1 MCRSWADILKHDV
14 TCSLFSRFGTPFAIN
29 NSAGHGTLPAL
40 NYRSGRPE
48 NFIAVSGNS
57 IQKILFER
65 GGRMHGCMP
74 GCLVQ
79 CSIIYPAKDGSRLCG
94 AYEYETIAML
104 GTNLGITD
112 NDAIARIKFIC
123 DDLGIDAVE
132 AGSSLGLAA
141 EAGKMA
147 WGDPEGAI
155 RLLGEIETGTPLGV
169 ALANGVVATA
179 DYLNVDR
186 VPAYKG
192 QAIPAHDP
200 RSVKGTG
207 MTYFTSPMG
216 ADHTA
221 GLTYRISKDKHRQAE
236 NSLRFQIRAA
246 ACDAFGYCLNS
257 VPGSRSVYP
266 FFADLMNARY
276 GLASDAR

>member
-1 MCRSWADILKHDV
+1 MGSKGLKAIILDPAQADPADIAHPEEFRKVCRSWADVLKHDV

-79 CSIIYPAKDGSRLCG
+79 CSIIYPDKDGSRLCA
-94 AYEYETIAML
+94 AYEYETIALL

-141 EAGKMA
+141 EAGKMS
-147 WGDPEGAI
+147 WGDPERRRFVFWRKSKRKRPWGLRWQTVWSPPPTI
-155 RLLGEIETGTPLGV
+155 STSIVYRPIKGRPSPPMIP
-169 ALANGVVATA
+169 
-179 DYLNVDR
+179 DR
-186 VPAYKG
+186 
-192 QAIPAHDP
+192 
-200 RSVKGTG
+200 
-207 MTYFTSPMG
+207 
-216 ADHTA
+216 
-221 GLTYRISKDKHRQAE
+221 
-236 NSLRFQIRAA
+236 
-246 ACDAFGYCLNS
+246 
-257 VPGSRSVYP
+257 SRE
-266 FFADLMNARY
+266 R
-276 GLASDAR
+276 G